1 MQHFKVNPG
10 RPSGISLDL
19 SSIPLCR
26 LRTVLTAWPSAFSA
40 FNGAISSFRESG
52 LPCSLCVS
60 LCTPRVLP
68 WALLTFQFI
77 RRVRGTR
84 NTRYGW
90 IATPYPTRTFTLQ
103 DVLSFIARVTV
114 GTPVAR
120 RPPHSPL
127 RAVFPHKVPQRYSL
141 PLSA

>member
-10 RPSGISLDL
+10 RPSGISL
-19 SSIPLCR
+19 SSFTIPLCW
-26 LRTVLTAWPSAFSA
+26 LRSVLSASPSASLA
-40 FNGAISSFRESG
+40 AYGAISSFRESG

-60 LCTPRVLP
+60 LCTPHVLP
-68 WALLTFQFI
+68 RALLTFLFI
-77 RRVRGTR
+77 RGVRHTR

-103 DVLSFIARVTV
+103 NVLDFIARVTV

-120 RPPHSPL
+120 RPPHRPL